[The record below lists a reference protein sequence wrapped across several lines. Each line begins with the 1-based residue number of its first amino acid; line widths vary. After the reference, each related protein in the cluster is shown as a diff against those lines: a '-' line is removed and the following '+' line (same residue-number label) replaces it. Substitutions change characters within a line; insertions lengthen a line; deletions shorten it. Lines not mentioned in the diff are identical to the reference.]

1 MAAAA
6 NHITEGAG
14 QHEQGGKVITKSYK
28 HTPRMCLNGLQK
40 STAVTMRIIQAHQMS
55 FLLVSTNKWP
65 VNLHV
70 AFSKKHIL
78 DCFEDD

>member
-14 QHEQGGKVITKSYK
+14 RHGQGGKVITKSYK
-28 HTPRMCLNGLQK
+28 VTSHMCLNGLQK
-40 STAVTMRIIQAHQMS
+40 STAVTMRIIQADQMS
-55 FLLVSTNKWP
+55 FLLVSTNDWP

-78 DCFEDD
+78 GYFEDD